1 MGGASYPFSQ
11 NASAALGYRY
21 FSASD
26 MEDKTPGMKL
36 KADDETHN
44 AELGMRVGFYDI
56 TMRSGFLTRRKKTV

>member
-1 MGGASYPFSQ
+1 
-11 NASAALGYRY
+11 
-21 FSASD
+21 